1 MFRVVSMTVR
11 REVSLAFQTNKP
23 PAAYAALAQTT
34 EAYGFDALTVYGD
47 LLFQPPIGPLLLMA
61 QATSRI
67 RLGAAGY
74 NPYTLHP
81 VEIAGQVAMLD
92 TVSGGRAYWGILRG
106 AWLDSIGIE
115 QRKPVQTV
123 REAIGVVQH
132 LLAGKRERFDGDVF
146 RLDERHALQYEIAR
160 AHVPLLIGA
169 WGPSLAAVVGELA
182 NEIKIGGSANP
193 DVIPVIRERVAV
205 GAALA
210 GRDVDDVGI
219 VIGAVSVVDED
230 GDAARRKAKREVA
243 LYLPV
248 CAALDP
254 TVQIDPELLDR
265 VQGAIDRGEAAAA
278 AALISDDLLA
288 RFAFAGTPADLIA
301 HAEALFAAGASRVE
315 FGTPHGLTDAD
326 GVRLLGEKVLPVL
339 RARSV

>member
-1 MFRVVSMTVR
+1 MPR

-23 PAAYAALAQTT
+23 PAAYAELARAT

-92 TVSGGRAYWGILRG
+92 ALSGGRAYWGILRG

-123 REAIGVVQH
+123 REAIGVVRH

-146 RLDERHALQYEIAR
+146 RLTEQHALPYDVAR
-160 AHVPLLIGA
+160 ADVPLLVGA
-169 WGPSLAAVVGELA
+169 WGAGLAAVAGELA
-182 NEIKIGGSANP
+182 HEIKIGGSANP
-193 DVIPVIRERVAV
+193 NVIPVIRGRVAV
-205 GAALA
+205 GAARA
-210 GRDVDDVGI
+210 GRGADDTGI

-254 TVQIDPELLDR
+254 TVQIDPELLAR
-265 VQGAIDRGEAAAA
+265 VQAAIDRGDADAA
-278 AALISDDLLA
+278 AALISDDLLG
-288 RFAFAGTPADLIA
+288 RFAFAGTPADLIQ

-315 FGTPHGLTDAD
+315 FGTPHGLTDTG
-326 GVRLLGEKVLPVL
+326 GVLLLGEKVLPAL
-339 RARSV
+339 RLR